1 MNIPTSKPAP
11 LELAQQLMVKDPGG
25 TLRQLLQHISES
37 MRYIPAWMFARP
49 LRNSRST
56 KLTKWQAAFNEIE
69 TAWRPAVAERGSVC
83 TTPPQ
88 KRRSPSHELSLLMK
102 EIQDCCDKM
111 MADANPE
118 KLTSLLAN
126 ACNGSKKNDQR
137 LFAFVSAVADSVANP
152 TTDSNTA
159 EVLHTILVYWQCCGL
174 WTLARCRRSRPPNR
188 NMRVGQLL
196 KFVDCEIARRNLP
209 PTLEMQVGTIWRAK
223 RSLLSES
230 CLLNSEER
238 FQLAACA
245 ARSSSSERAGAI
257 LMAIRCDPCLMGDA
271 IKTIYDTGLTMA
283 DVCRIFT
290 HCTAGL
296 ALQLEIESLPWMLNA
311 LARAGTLSGVRRIL
325 RAPLGLMLLEQL
337 QPHIT
342 DSTVAVEAF
351 AAAAA
356 NGLTEAAARYF
367 TAWPAEQDRMLA
379 PLLARPTALPVLQP
393 ALQPSAHNSETLRDL
408 VLRRLPLQRQLV
420 KNEFMAAAV
429 RGDMMHLEKMYSVF
443 CTEHLL
449 AVPIRNYHPAAFVEM
464 VRRGYNCNDR
474 SRLPTAVVL
483 LSYYPDVFC
492 EKYGADVAHE
502 ISWAIEH
509 FAPAKS
515 IPKIVAHV
523 LSFGVA
529 GINTLARHTVKI
541 TKNTVPIYE
550 GFRLQPS
557 DDLVQNI
564 LHRKLAIFVRSICCE
579 NCLVLVLA
587 ARHKKVRC
595 LPPELYAWVVDEFIR
610 PE

>member
-1 MNIPTSKPAP
+1 MSIPTGKPAP

-37 MRYIPAWMFARP
+37 MRNIPAWMFARP
-49 LRNSRST
+49 LRSLHST
-56 KLTKWQAAFNEIE
+56 KLTRWQAVFDEIE
-69 TAWRPAVAERGSVC
+69 TAWQTTVAEHGSVW

-88 KRRSPSHELSLLMK
+88 KSPSHELSLLMK
-102 EIQDCCDKM
+102 EIRDCCDKM
-111 MADANPE
+111 MVDVDPE
-118 KLTSLLAN
+118 KLASLLAN
-126 ACNGSKKNDQR
+126 ICNGNKKNDQR

-159 EVLHTILVYWQCCGL
+159 GVLHAILVYWQCCGL

-188 NMRVGQLL
+188 NMRVGELL
-196 KFVDCEIARRNLP
+196 KFVDCEIERRNFP
-209 PTLEMQVGTIWRAK
+209 PTLKMLVRMIRRAK
-223 RSLLSES
+223 SSSLSES
-230 CLLNSEER
+230 CLLNPEER

-245 ARSSSSERAGAI
+245 ARSSSSERTGAI
-257 LMAIRCDPCLMGDA
+257 LLAIRCDPCLMGDA

-283 DVCRIFT
+283 DVCRIFI

-296 ALQLEIESLPWMLNA
+296 ALQLEIELLPWMLNA

-337 QPHIT
+337 QPRIT

-379 PLLARPTALPVLQP
+379 PLLARPTTLP
-393 ALQPSAHNSETLRDL
+393 ALQHSDHSFESLRDL
-408 VLRRLPLQRQLV
+408 VLLRLPLQRQLV

-443 CTEHLL
+443 CTAHLL

-464 VRRGYNCNDR
+464 ARRGYDCNDR
-474 SRLPTAVVL
+474 ARLLTAIVL

-492 EKYGADVAHE
+492 KKYGANDAHH

-509 FAPAKS
+509 FAPAGS
-515 IPKIVAHV
+515 ISKIVAHV
-523 LSFGVA
+523 LSFGSV
-529 GINTLARHTVKI
+529 GRNVLMRHTMRT

-550 GFRLQPS
+550 GFCLRPS
-557 DDLVQNI
+557 DNLVQNDM
-564 LHRKLAIFVRSICCE
+564 HRRLAIFVRSM

-587 ARHKKVRC
+587 ARRKKVRC
-595 LPPELYAWVVDEFIR
+595 LPPELFAWVVDEFIR